1 MSYLPSR
8 AASARG
14 RLSLPSIRL
23 VGRVGWAVIDQG
35 FVSLANFG
43 LGVVVAR
50 LVSPTEFGAFGVA
63 FTVYLVVLN
72 VARGFA
78 ILPLTIRFGGDPT
91 EFRRGAAEA
100 TGVAFAIGVGGS
112 VVCLAIA
119 VLVGGL
125 PEIALAALA
134 AALPGLLVQDAWRF
148 VLFTSRRGPV
158 AIIND
163 LVATVV
169 MATFIVMVV
178 AFDTVS
184 VFTMVLCWGGG
195 GTAAA
200 LVGILQTKI
209 RPEPSRTIRWCREH
223 WDITP
228 QFLGS
233 ELTQMGGGVLVLFA
247 LGTLVDLA
255 AVGSIR
261 GAQLLLGPAYVLYI
275 GVHLSMIPEAAR
287 LTGSLVRF
295 RRIALFSSTA
305 LAVAGAG
312 WGLVLLLLPDSVGR
326 ELLADSWPG
335 ARSVLLPISLSVIIP
350 LATAGPRIGLRA
362 LEEATRSLRA
372 SVVQFGLTIAGGVS
386 GALVAGTVGAAWG
399 LALGTC
405 LAGIA
410 WWMEFVQSTRHQA
423 ARNSEADDG
432 GSDGEQL
439 ATPASDVHTE
449 PVMIS
454 QENP

>member
-1 MSYLPSR
+1 MSDLPSR

-326 ELLADSWPG
+326 ESPRGQLAGGSVRASADFAVGYYPARDRRPEDWASRAQGGHPEPASERCPIRTDDRWRRQRRARRRHRRSSVGIG
-335 ARSVLLPISLSVIIP
+335 ARHLPGRDRLVDGVRTVN
-350 LATAGPRIGLRA
+350 ATPGRPQQ
-362 LEEATRSLRA
+362 RSRRR
-372 SVVQFGLTIAGGVS
+372 
-386 GALVAGTVGAAWG
+386 
-399 LALGTC
+399 
-405 LAGIA
+405 GI
-410 WWMEFVQSTRHQA
+410 RRRA
-423 ARNSEADDG
+423 ARNAGQRRSYG
-432 GSDGEQL
+432 
-439 ATPASDVHTE
+439 ASDDQPGE
-449 PVMIS
+449 S
-454 QENP
+454 